1 MIPLSCQATVH
12 GAISIVNAIATGKGS
27 ALGISLKTTAKIS
40 LMKGEGKIIFQRRNN
55 DLFTYIIDKV
65 IPKQIRKDNDIRL
78 SIYSEI
84 PIGFGLKSSS
94 AVSSAVSLACYG
106 LLNHELNDFKIL
118 NTAVESCRLAKVTMT
133 GAFDDSTACYFGG
146 FVLTDNY
153 SNTLLRRENGPE
165 ELSVI
170 ILIPNNV
177 HRKNIL
183 KLKSFPDLFN
193 KAFELAEQLDYWTA
207 MKLNGALV
215 SSIMSYD
222 YEPIIASIESGA
234 LSASVSGNG
243 PSVAAIVKEKNIDNV
258 KVNLEKYGR
267 TFICKVNNRKA
278 TVERIFG

>member
-1 MIPLSCQATVH
+1 MIA
-12 GAISIVNAIATGKGS
+12 
-27 ALGISLKTTAKIS
+27 
-40 LMKGEGKIIFQRRNN
+40 
-55 DLFTYIIDKV
+55 
-65 IPKQIRKDNDIRL
+65 
-78 SIYSEI
+78 
-84 PIGFGLKSSS
+84 
-94 AVSSAVSLACYG
+94 
-106 LLNHELNDFKIL
+106 
-118 NTAVESCRLAKVTMT
+118 
-133 GAFDDSTACYFGG
+133 
-146 FVLTDNY
+146 
-153 SNTLLRRENGPE
+153 
-165 ELSVI
+165 
-170 ILIPNNV
+170 NNV

-258 KVNLEKYGR
+258 KVNLERYGR